1 MGTIDAMNIR
11 QDTANQKAGAMLGSV
26 TTLLAAVLRGIAAYY
41 VKRRS
46 RARLLD
52 LTDDQLRDVGLT
64 HGDVRRELAKSFFW
78 D

>member
-1 MGTIDAMNIR
+1 MGAIDAMNIQ
-11 QDTANQKAGAMLGSV
+11 QDANQKAGAMLGSA
-26 TTLLAAVLRGIAAYY
+26 TTILAAVIRVIAAYH